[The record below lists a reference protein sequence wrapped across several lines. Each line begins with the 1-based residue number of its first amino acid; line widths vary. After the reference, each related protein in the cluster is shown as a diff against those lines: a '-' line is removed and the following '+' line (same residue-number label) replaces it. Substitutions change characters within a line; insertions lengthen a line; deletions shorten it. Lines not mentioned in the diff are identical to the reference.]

1 MTFSISTHRHE
12 ITTTRTYGRKPA
24 DNPQEQEQEQQQ
36 EQQTDAI
43 QQEQCNT
50 SETVYHFSLW
60 DRARK
65 VYRLIVGQANPATP
79 AST

>member
-24 DNPQEQEQEQQQ
+24 DNPQEQQQEQ
-36 EQQTDAI
+36 QQTDAI

-50 SETVYHFSLW
+50 SETVYHFRLW

-65 VYRLIVGQANPATP
+65 VYRLIVGQINPATP
-79 AST
+79 ASP